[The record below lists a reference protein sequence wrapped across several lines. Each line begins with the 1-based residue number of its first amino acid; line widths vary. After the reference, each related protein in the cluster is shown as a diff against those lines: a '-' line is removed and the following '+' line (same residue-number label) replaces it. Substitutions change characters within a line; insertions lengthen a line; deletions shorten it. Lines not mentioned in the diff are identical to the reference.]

1 MNAMPPVATSTLNLK
16 FSVEFTNLLLFAT
29 KRESK
34 IPRVRKT
41 AWLTIPAYNYSN
53 IVDIPPRSKPSSLA
67 YTWYGNS

>member
-41 AWLTIPAYNYSN
+41 AWLTIPAYNF
-53 IVDIPPRSKPSSLA
+53 
-67 YTWYGNS
+67 